1 MGPHKILD
9 FLDHT
14 NKIKVSFFSLTWVI
28 IVAISCD
35 VIVYTQEIGIVTEY
49 ACYKL

>member
-14 NKIKVSFFSLTWVI
+14 NKIKVSFFSLTGVI

-35 VIVYTQEIGIVTEY
+35 VIVYTQEIGIIPKNT
-49 ACYKL
+49 CYKL